1 MRRLLTF
8 TVPALVALALPA
20 LAQANTGTVLSL
32 APSHHQVQVVGSNK
46 VVSAYS
52 FDGALRQVR
61 RGTRLKFSASGSHL
75 TNAKVLGTAKT
86 FSFLGTVVRSDSGAL
101 VLSLGDSQKLRL
113 TAKEISRSHA
123 SRRAHLGAHASTVS
137 VAAELD
143 ALQPGESVV
152 ITESTDSAGSVTIT
166 LALGSGSGSGGSGGS
181 GSGSGS
187 GSGTSSGSEQS
198 ATGLVN
204 NVGTDSF
211 DILTSSGTDLT
222 FQMQAEAL
230 SNDDLSPCD
239 QVVVNY
245 HSANKTLIADDVN
258 DTGAPDAGPCSSGGD
273 NSNDWIGTITAI
285 SGTSITID
293 AGAGNGGVQTFVVDD
308 PAITAGFL
316 VGDSVDLTYEPW
328 NGQVAADQLAYSD
341 TATSGVVTALTPA
354 GSGFDTISMIDDY
367 TGAAETFYVPVDLL
381 EGQDVETGDDVDVSY
396 YQAARG
402 LTLDSLD
409 DNGPAWS

>member
-1 MRRLLTF
+1 MRRLLSF

-20 LAQANTGTVLSL
+20 LAQASTGTVLSV
-32 APSHHQVQVVGSNK
+32 AHSHHQVQVIGANK

-52 FDGALRQVR
+52 FSGHLHGVQ

-75 TNAKVLGTAKT
+75 TDAKVLGTART
-86 FSFLGTVVRSDSGAL
+86 FSFLGTVVRSGSSAL

-113 TAKEISRSHA
+113 TGKELSHSHA
-123 SRRAHLGAHASTVS
+123 SRTARLSARTSTKS
-137 VAAELD
+137 VTVELS

-152 ITESTDSAGSVTIT
+152 ITESTDSAGNITITIT
-166 LALGSGSGSGGSGGS
+166 LPSGGGS
-181 GSGSGS
+181 DSQGQGSA
-187 GSGTSSGSEQS
+187 TEQS

-204 NVGTDSF
+204 NVGSDTF
-211 DILTSSGTDLT
+211 DVVTSSGADLT
-222 FQMQAEAL
+222 FQIQSQALA
-230 SNDDLSPCD
+230 NDDLSPCD

-245 HSANKTLIADDVN
+245 HSAGKTLVADDVN
-258 DTGAPDAGPCSSGGD
+258 DTGAPDAGPCSSGGE

-293 AGAGNGGVQTFVVDD
+293 AGLGNGGVETFVVAD
-308 PAITAGFL
+308 PAITDGFL

-328 NGQVAADQLAYSD
+328 NGQVAADQLAYND
-341 TATSGVVTALTPA
+341 TETSGVVTGLTAA
-354 GSGFDTISMIDDY
+354 GSAFETISMIDDY
-367 TGAAETFYVPVDLL
+367 SGDPETFYVPVALL
-381 EGQDVETGDDVDVSY
+381 QGQDVAIGDDVDVSY

-409 DNGPAWS
+409 DNGPASQSQ